1 MPDPED
7 ARLARLIDT
16 ANGLSDD
23 AAYVCAQDY
32 FSTVLMNKP
41 ILLAPQ
47 NKRQERIFTELL
59 DAGLVHGDVERG
71 VFGYRSTY
79 HGRDVAA
86 LCRRAMS
93 PPKPEGGSDD

>member
-41 ILLAPQ
+41 ILPAPQ
-47 NKRQERIFTELL
+47 
-59 DAGLVHGDVERG
+59 HGDVERG
-71 VFGYRSTY
+71 VHGYRSTY